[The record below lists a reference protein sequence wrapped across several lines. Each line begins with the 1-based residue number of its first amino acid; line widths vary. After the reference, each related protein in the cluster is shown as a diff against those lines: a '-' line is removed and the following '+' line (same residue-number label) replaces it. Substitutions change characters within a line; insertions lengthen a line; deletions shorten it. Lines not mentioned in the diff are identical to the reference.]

1 MSYFLKK
8 TTPTA
13 KGLYLQIYETNY
25 IPGKGKR
32 NKSYKSLGYVI
43 DLQSKGINDPISYYQ
58 NEVDLLN
65 KELIQTNSLQISE
78 ISTASNVGYFLVKC
92 LFDYLDMD
100 NTINV
105 VASTFKSRY
114 KFSDMFRSLCYSQIL
129 SPGSK
134 HKAFEKVIP
143 SIYSSTHYSYDQI
156 LDAVNFIGSDYHK
169 YIEILNHHIGNIW
182 PRKFDKVYF
191 DCTNYYFE
199 VDSEKEWIKKG
210 PSKENRHCP
219 LLGQALLLDANQ
231 IPLDTEFYSGN
242 NSEISYLRSRIESM
256 KAKNNVTGRV
266 IHVADKGLNCA
277 RNIYSAVIESN
288 DGYIF
293 SKSIKGRNLSETQ
306 KEWVTIEDND
316 LNKWYDV
323 RDSKGDLI
331 YKYKTVKHKTTKGN
345 VKDYGIY
352 EYKCLLE
359 GDKKDTVFTTKEKR
373 IVTYNPTLAKKQRAE
388 INKQADK
395 ANKLL
400 TYKKVLKE
408 DIGDTAKYITL
419 EAKTVDGEKVK
430 IVSSVNQ
437 EKIDADLK
445 FAGYNMLITS
455 EIDAEPKEVYKVYHN
470 LWKIEECFR
479 IMKSYLDA
487 RPVFLQKK
495 ESIHGHFLICYFSLT
510 LMRLLENKIFEEEIC
525 TSQLIDFIRQYNVT
539 KTKENSYINTSTASD
554 TFVKIKEK
562 LGLAKLGNVYLSKF
576 DIDQLLKTEY
586 D

>member
-92 LFDYLDMD
+92 LFDHLDMD